1 MAHQRDMPACVQRG
15 PGFDLVA
22 AGDVRRGA
30 EAEED
35 CEDGEAD
42 AAHGAGPR
50 QKYAIRRPA
59 QTALSHSR
67 TDTSAETLAPPD
79 ASARQSAI
87 RCHGPAC
94 AITLLSSAAAISSS
108 LL

>member
-42 AAHGAGPR
+42 AAHGGGPR
-50 QKYAIRRPA
+50 YKYAIRRPA
-59 QTALSHSR
+59 QTTLSHSR
-67 TDTSAETLAPPD
+67 SDTSAVTLAPAG
-79 ASARQSAI
+79 ASSPPSAT
-87 RCHGPAC
+87 RRHGPAC
-94 AITLLSSAAAISSS
+94 AITMLTSAAAISSS
-108 LL
+108 LV